1 MGVEVLASQERFQ
14 GGTVLVL
21 FWFVFGE
28 GQFYLVVQADLHFW
42 LSPCLRLSST
52 RITDMPRH
60 AQIFFFFLFGFPLYC
75 LIIKHL
81 SLARKVTPPLS
92 RSWQRLSVRN
102 HTGDASN
109 TLTLPLLL
117 LGIKTKVKTS
127 YLEKEL
133 LKAVD
138 SSPVVP
144 LKEPKKRDAVLAV
157 LG

>member
-21 FWFVFGE
+21 FLVYVWGGTVLLGSP
-28 GQFYLVVQADLHFW
+28 GWPQFLTLPLPEALQYQDYRYAP
-42 LSPCLRLSST
+42 PCP
-52 RITDMPRH
+52 D
-60 AQIFFFFLFGFPLYC
+60 FFFFLFGFPLCC

-81 SLARKVTPPLS
+81 SLARKVTPPLT

-102 HTGDASN
+102 HTGDAAN
-109 TLTLPLLL
+109 MLTLLLRL
-117 LGIKTKVKTS
+117 LSIKTNVKTS

-138 SSPVVP
+138 SSP
-144 LKEPKKRDAVLAV
+144 EPKKRDAVLAV